1 MNSHESN
8 TRPCDGYN
16 DVLRK
21 KHPGNLRKLWI
32 RFTHR
37 CLPAGSIIASLW
49 LFPACGAANGVP
61 PPPIAELLAKIESFQ
76 RLTSDIQADI
86 VLTKENAGEGTTVTG
101 ATYYRRDADNAF
113 LIVLTAP
120 PSQTG
125 NGYLRVDGNFWMY
138 RKNTR
143 AFQHVSRNE
152 SIAGTDMRGGDFE
165 RRNLTDLFAPD
176 SDSAGGEDI
185 GAEMLGADVPVYRFG
200 VRAKVDDVSYPRKT
214 YWIRQDN
221 FLPLKEQSFTKGKK
235 LMQTIYHLK
244 YTRVGNRYF
253 PVKEI
258 VIDEF
263 EKGNKTLVN
272 VTDISTAALRNEV
285 FTKMFLESLSK

>member
-1 MNSHESN
+1 MNSPELN
-8 TRPCDGYN
+8 TRPCDEEGTG
-16 DVLRK
+16 LRT
-21 KHPGNLRKLWI
+21 KHPGNFTTSRI
-32 RFTHR
+32 RFIRR
-37 CLPAGSIIASLW
+37 CLSAGTIIGSLW
-49 LFPACGAANGVP
+49 FTSPCGAANGEL
-61 PPPIAELLAKIESFQ
+61 PPIGELLAKIESLQ
-76 RLTSDIQADI
+76 RLTSDVQANI
-86 VLTKENAGEGTTVTG
+86 VLTKDNAGEGTAMTG

-120 PSQTG
+120 PSQNG
-125 NGYLRVDGNFWMY
+125 NGYLRIADNFWMY

-152 SIAGTDMRGGDFE
+152 SIAGTDIRGGDFE
-165 RRNLTDLFAPD
+165 HRNLTDLFAPD
-176 SDSAGGEDI
+176 SDSAGREDI
-185 GAEMLGADVPVYRFG
+185 GAEMLGAAVPVYRFG

-221 FLPLKEQSFTKGKK
+221 FLPLKEQSFTTGGK

-258 VIDEF
+258 AIDEF
-263 EKGNKTLVN
+263 EKGNKTLVS
-272 VTDISTAALRNEV
+272 VTDISTAALKDEV